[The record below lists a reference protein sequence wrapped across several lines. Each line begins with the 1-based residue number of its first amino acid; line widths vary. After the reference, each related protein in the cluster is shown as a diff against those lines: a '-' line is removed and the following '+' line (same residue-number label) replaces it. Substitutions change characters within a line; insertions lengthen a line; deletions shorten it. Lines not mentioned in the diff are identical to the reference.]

1 MFWLRCSN
9 LLRGFQLPK
18 SVRIWEEVFVL
29 VIQIGIWEKAVKVKY
44 LGVIFTFDKVQ
55 PLKGVQF
62 QPWNGKCQSLREDKQ

>member
-18 SVRIWEEVFVL
+18 SVRIWEDVFVL
-29 VIQIGIWEKAVKVKY
+29 QIEIWEKAVMVKY

-55 PLKGVQF
+55 PLKGAPF
-62 QPWNGKCQSLREDKQ
+62 QPWNGKCSSLREDKH